1 MSDLAFPLLRTKLY
15 PPLPAPIQVPRQRL
29 VDKLLDRLDATLTMI
44 VASAGSGKTTL
55 VVQWLEHIS
64 WPVAWLSLDETDN
77 DPGVFLTYFIA
88 AIHTV
93 VPGACI
99 DTERLLRA
107 RQSRLADF
115 PIATLINELNGIP
128 QPIVLVLDD
137 YHHIR
142 DVSIHQFIGQLL
154 HHAPLL
160 LHLVI
165 TSRFDPPLPV
175 SRLASRGKLVE
186 IRATDLRFRT
196 SEAQALLE
204 RISGVRLAAERVDAL
219 VKNFDGWAVGL
230 QSVALSLRRGDAA
243 TNLAGDL
250 SADDHRRLIG
260 ILGDEVFSMQPAEV
274 RDFLVRTSL
283 LGQLTASLCQFLLTA
298 DSAGET
304 AATASQAMLERLERD
319 GLFIEALDEE
329 RRWYRYHNLFRTFLA
344 HKLAQTC
351 SSAEIAVL
359 QHRAA
364 VWYWQEGNA
373 AEALRH
379 ALAAQDIALATD
391 VVEASLCEILNREE
405 WPLLERWLKLLPG
418 AAIQNRPL
426 LLVAQAWVL
435 YFQRKLQAI
444 PPLLAQAE
452 TLLEEGAMT
461 AAAPSSIRC
470 DLETLHALMFLAAGD
485 FRRTA
490 ECSQRALCY
499 VELGRDFGR
508 GIAVFL
514 QGMASYAV
522 AGEEQAVAF
531 CVTTSDNPLESPVVR
546 ARALESLCHIFG
558 IACRPIE
565 QERAARALLKLA
577 QEHRLDVSAAW
588 AHRHLGSS
596 YYERNELAA
605 AIQHFSRA
613 LEQRYLAHFT
623 CARDCFIGLA
633 LAYQAQGRSVAAEAA
648 AAEMQAF
655 YVDCGL
661 TNLPEVDSFQ
671 ARLAYLRGDTGRA
684 LQALERVQP
693 ALTVP
698 AISAYET
705 APLTRAMIHVMAGTA
720 AQRSAAVSL
729 LSDLRRLAEAN
740 HATWYLI
747 RVLTLQA
754 IALQQ
759 EGELASALAH
769 MAQAVGLGAPGR
781 VIRSIDELGPPV
793 KRLLRH
799 LVERGVEPA
808 YVRDLL
814 AVFPPAASERRPAV
828 PSPNG
833 GLVEPLSGR
842 EMEVLTLLS
851 QRLSNKEIAASLV
864 VSPLTVKRHVTNILQ
879 KLGVAS
885 RWEATERAREFGLI
899 PSGYSESDTAS

>member
-1 MSDLAFPLLRTKLY
+1 
-15 PPLPAPIQVPRQRL
+15 
-29 VDKLLDRLDATLTMI
+29 MI

-64 WPVAWLSLDETDN
+64 WPAAWLSLDETDN
-77 DPGVFLTYFIA
+77 DPGVFLSYLIA

-93 VPGACI
+93 SPGACT

-107 RQSRLADF
+107 PQPQSADF
-115 PIATLINELNGIP
+115 LTATLINELSGIP

-137 YHHIR
+137 YHHIH
-142 DVSIHQFIGQLL
+142 DVSIHQLIGQLL
-154 HHAPLL
+154 HHAPLP

-196 SEAQALLE
+196 AEAQALLE

-219 VKNFDGWAVGL
+219 VENFDGWAVGL
-230 QSVALSLRRGDAA
+230 QSVALSLRRGDATA
-243 TNLAGDL
+243 NLAGDL
-250 SADDHRRLIG
+250 SAGDHRRLIG

-298 DSAGET
+298 DCADET

-319 GLFIEALDEE
+319 GLFIAALDEE

-351 SSAEIAVL
+351 SSAEIAAL
-359 QHRAA
+359 HRRAA
-364 VWYWQEGNA
+364 VWYRQEGNA
-373 AEALRH
+373 AEAIRH
-379 ALAAQDIALATD
+379 ALAAQDIALAAD
-391 VVEASLCEILNREE
+391 VVEASLYEILNREE
-405 WPLLERWLKLLPG
+405 WPLLERWLKLFTG
-418 AAIQNRPL
+418 ETIQDRPL

-435 YFQRKLQAI
+435 FFQRKLQAI

-452 TLLEEGAMT
+452 ALLAEGAT
-461 AAAPSSIRC
+461 AASAPASVRC
-470 DLETLHALMFLAAGD
+470 DLETLHALLFLAAGD
-485 FRRTA
+485 YRRAVDCT
-490 ECSQRALCY
+490 QRALCY
-499 VELGRDFGR
+499 MEPGRDFGR
-508 GIAVFL
+508 GIAVFV
-514 QGMASYAV
+514 QGMASYALQ
-522 AGEEQAVAF
+522 GEEQAVAF
-531 CVTTSDNPLESPVVR
+531 CVKISDDPLEDVVVR

-596 YYERNELAA
+596 YYERNDLAA
-605 AIQHFSRA
+605 AIRYFS
-613 LEQRYLAHFT
+613 LVVEQRYLAHFS

-633 LAYQAQGRSVAAEAA
+633 LAYQAQGRGDEAEAVAAAL
-648 AAEMQAF
+648 QAF
-655 YVDCGL
+655 YVDRGL
-661 TNLPEVDSFQ
+661 ANLPEVDSFQ

-698 AISAYET
+698 AMNAYET
-705 APLTRAMIHVMAGTA
+705 ATLSRAMIHIMAGTA
-720 AQRSAAVSL
+720 AQRRAALPV
-729 LSDLRRLAEAN
+729 LSDLRRLAEAS
-740 HATWYLI
+740 HSTWYLI
-747 RVLTLQA
+747 RILALQA

-759 EGELASALAH
+759 EGELAPALAL
-769 MAQAVGLGAPGR
+769 MEQAVRLGAPGR
-781 VIRSIDELGPPV
+781 VIGSIVELGPPV

-799 LVERGVEPA
+799 LAERDVEPA

-814 AVFPPAASERRPAV
+814 AAFPPDAPGSRPAV
-828 PSPNG
+828 PSPG
-833 GLVEPLSGR
+833 ASLVEPLSGR
-842 EMEVLTLLS
+842 EMEVLVLLN
-851 QRLSNKEIAASLV
+851 QRLSNKEIAARLV
-864 VSPLTVKRHVTNILQ
+864 VSPLTVKRHMTNIMQ
-879 KLGVAS
+879 KLGVDS
-885 RWEATERAREFGLI
+885 RWEAVERAREIGLI
-899 PSGYSESDTAS
+899 PSS